1 MRLIDAAPP
10 IVHYW
15 FVPNDRSRSESAS
28 VILASFKSSHAAERM
43 VASLSHDF
51 RHKARSGKASAFV
64 VTRNRDA
71 SYKLVQSR
79 VLTASGIVATAMR
92 LAAAILAG
100 FVGLVSAL
108 RGAMGY
114 THAVRGRHSHV
125 RHDDQRLAELL
136 DPLGPHAALVVI
148 VCTDDVTS
156 QAVVA
161 QGTKRGLDC
170 GCYPRD
176 EFLAFLDRQGDNYDW
191 ARPAIVEP
199 EDKSRKHRSRPLR
212 D

>member
-1 MRLIDAAPP
+1 MIDAARP
-10 IVHYW
+10 IVHTW
-15 FVPNDRSRSESAS
+15 FVPSDRSESESAS
-28 VILASFKSSHAAERM
+28 VILASFKSSHAAEHM

-64 VTRNRDA
+64 VTRHRDG

-92 LAAAILAG
+92 IAAAMLAG
-100 FVGLVSAL
+100 FVGSVSAL
-108 RGAMGY
+108 RGAMGF
-114 THAVRGRHSHV
+114 THAARGRHSHV
-125 RHDDQRLAELL
+125 RQDDQRLAELL
-136 DPLGPHAALVVI
+136 DSLGPHAALVVI

-176 EFLAFLDRQGDNYDW
+176 DFLAFLDRQGDNYDW

-199 EDKSRKHRSRPLR
+199 EGKSRTHRSRPPR

>member
-1 MRLIDAAPP
+1 VWLIDAALP

-15 FVPNDRSRSESAS
+15 FVPNDRSESETAT
-28 VILASFKSSHAAERM
+28 VILASFKSSHAAEHM

-64 VTRNRDA
+64 VTRNRDG

-92 LAAAILAG
+92 LAAAFLAG

-108 RGAMGY
+108 RGAMGF
-114 THAVRGRHSHV
+114 THAARGRHSHV
-125 RHDDQRLAELL
+125 RQEDQRLAELL

-156 QAVVA
+156 EAVVA
-161 QGTKRGLDC
+161 RGTKRGIDC
-170 GCYPRD
+170 GCYPRND
-176 EFLAFLDRQGDNYDW
+176 FLAFLDRQGDNYDW
-191 ARPAIVEP
+191 VRPAIAEP
-199 EDKSRKHRSRPLR
+199 EDKSRKHRSIPSG